1 MKNYMKIKVEAFEE
15 KGNRGGISKL
25 DSNKEFKKIQEN
37 REKIR
42 KIYQKWKQLKK
53 SKNGNYIFHIEYKNL
68 IPPKTKRIIFNSNFY
83 DGTSRV
89 EKISDVR
96 QLGIFTQYKNK
107 DLFVNL
113 YYEINE
119 KEYNHFEAFISDL
132 LIKKIID
139 EKNDEHLIKNFNKLI
154 EINDINNQKPPNQ
167 IIGKKIVYLLPIDD
181 IIKDLIKSGILNNN
195 NYLKDLNIAFLDSK
209 KYLEIFS
216 KFPDIIVSCENK
228 KELVSF
234 DTPYE
239 IILNDIKFEPK
250 WRKTKIGVIDS
261 GVSLKN
267 EILSQGIVF
276 SKDFRQLKKFQNLDH
291 GTIVSSLII
300 ANDELNPGQKDGFG
314 NFKVKHFEI
323 LEPTWSLGPPSLNF
337 EHFRNNLGNIIKENL
352 DIKVWNLSFGA
363 LKKPYDLKISYFG
376 VLLDQISHKYNV
388 IFVCPSGNDRSITK
402 NFFHSLNLP
411 ADSLNALSVGSI
423 MSDKNNKIQPSTYSS
438 IGPILQFEKPEIS
451 YFGGPHNIDKS
462 YLKAI
467 GKDGLCIYNQGT
479 SFAVPRISR
488 MLAHYIDEGYETFE
502 AKAKILN
509 MSKREIPSK
518 KSSSF
523 GYIEVEDAKV
533 ELRLTVS
540 LKNNKPLYLP
550 LDLIVGTKE
559 IIISSC
565 SIVKPNSKFG
575 EEYNIY
581 NFDTSLIWYDPI
593 EKNPE
598 HKNKVKKFS
607 SKERQDKK
615 YLTEI
620 SLRMENGKYFNSS
633 KKVFIFNDEKNQN
646 PKPEKYKLALRV
658 KKLDLF
664 DTIQEQKSKVSI
676 AISIFGSFNLEEF
689 EKSNQ
694 SIIIT
699 EIEQEIE

>member
-1 MKNYMKIKVEAFEE
+1 MKNYMKINVEAFEE
-15 KGNRGGISKL
+15 KGNRGGNSKL
-25 DSNKEFKKIQEN
+25 DFNKEIQKLKKDRKN
-37 REKIR
+37 LN

-53 SKNGNYIFHIEYKNL
+53 AKNGNYIFHIEYKNL

-83 DGTSRV
+83 TGTNRV

-119 KEYNHFEAFISDL
+119 QEYNHFKVFLGEL
-132 LIKKIID
+132 LIK
-139 EKNDEHLIKNFNKLI
+139 EKLDKKDEHLVKNFHKLTKI
-154 EINDINNQKPPNQ
+154 YDINNQKPPSQ
-167 IIGKKIVYLLPIDD
+167 IIGKKVVYLLPIDD
-181 IIKDLIKSGILNNN
+181 IIKDLIRSGILDNN
-195 NYLKDLNIAFLDSK
+195 NYLKDLNIAILDSK

-239 IILNDIKFEPK
+239 ITLDDIKFKPK

-261 GVSLKN
+261 GVFLEN

-276 SKDFRQLKKFQNLDH
+276 SKDLRKWKKFQNLDH

-323 LEPTWSLGPPSLNF
+323 LEPSWNSGTPSSDF
-337 EHFRNNLGNIIKENL
+337 EHFIDNLENIIKENL
-352 DIKVWNLSFGA
+352 DIKVWNLSFGI
-363 LKKPYDLKISYFG
+363 LKNPYDLKVSYLG
-376 VLLDQISHKYNV
+376 VLLDQISYKYNI
-388 IFVCPSGNDRSITK
+388 IFVCPSGNERDIVK
-402 NFFHSLNLP
+402 NFFHSLNSP
-411 ADSLNALSVGSI
+411 ADSLNALSVGSVMI
-423 MSDKNNKIQPSTYSS
+423 DKNNKIKPSIYSS

-451 YFGGPHNIDKS
+451 YFGGPHNIDNS

-467 GKDGLCIYNQGT
+467 GKNGLCLYNEGT

-488 MLAHYIDEGYETFE
+488 MLAHYIDEGYEPFE

-509 MSKREIPSK
+509 MSKRETPSK

-550 LDLIVGTKE
+550 LDLIVGTEK

-565 SIVKPNSKFG
+565 SVVKPNSKFG

-581 NFDTSLIWYDPI
+581 NFNVSLIWYDPI

-598 HKNKVKKFS
+598 YWNKVKTLS
-607 SKERQDKK
+607 SEECQSKK
-615 YLTEI
+615 YKKEI
-620 SLRMENGKYFNSS
+620 SLRMENGKYFNSF
-633 KKVFIFNDEKNQN
+633 KKVFTFNDKKNQN
-646 PKPEKYKLALRV
+646 PKLEKYKLALRV